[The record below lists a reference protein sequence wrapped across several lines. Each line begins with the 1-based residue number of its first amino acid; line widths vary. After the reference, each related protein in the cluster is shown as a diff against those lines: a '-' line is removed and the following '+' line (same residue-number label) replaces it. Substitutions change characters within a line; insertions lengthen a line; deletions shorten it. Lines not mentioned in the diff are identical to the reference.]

1 MGLSINK
8 NGIINT
14 SLYTEFIANTFD
26 PTTYV
31 EPDGSVWIKIMHHNN
46 PASIRFDSNDT
57 FTTQVYKDADRWFN
71 VSLCNYLS
79 GTWELMTKQTA
90 TAGGAEQK
98 FRWIQSYNPLTA
110 TYAQVAAANITKIT
124 TSGYTSFS
132 TGGIYPINSSTYLC
146 TNNGSQGNWWG
157 AFGAWNAHQ
166 GGIPAWNGV
175 VVTTG
180 YSDLYLRIDNSKAN
194 LDKSSFGKNYIQCK
208 EIQEF

>member
-26 PTTYV
+26 TNTYV
-31 EPDGSVWIKIMHHNN
+31 EPDGSAWIRIMHHNN
-46 PASIRFDSNDT
+46 PASVRFASNDT

-79 GTWELMTKQTA
+79 GSWELMTKQMAA
-90 TAGGAEQK
+90 TGGTEQK

-110 TYAQVAAANITKIT
+110 TFAQVASANITKIT

-132 TGGIYPINSSTYLC
+132 SGGIYPINSSTYLC
-146 TNNGSQGNWWG
+146 TNNGTQGN
-157 AFGAWNAHQ
+157 
-166 GGIPAWNGV
+166 
-175 VVTTG
+175 
-180 YSDLYLRIDNSKAN
+180 
-194 LDKSSFGKNYIQCK
+194 
-208 EIQEF
+208 